1 MTVLARVDG
10 SRYAPIVC
18 EYAARAAIRLDDE
31 VELLHAIQRH
41 PGSEVVDLSGVMT
54 ADMTDSALEE
64 FSRLNETRS
73 RLEQQQG
80 RRILD
85 QAAARVREAGVES
98 VRQRLVFGELVDS
111 IRGHDAG
118 VRLIVI
124 GKRGETAAQAS
135 AHLGSNLER
144 IVRASEHPVLIVPAE
159 SRPLRRFVV
168 AYDAGPSS
176 TRIIDT
182 LTREPLLLEAECVL
196 LTVSESDPH
205 RAAQLAAAATRLRE
219 AGYQATEQMTP
230 GHAEDVIQATIRDR
244 DADLLVMGAYG
255 HSRIRT
261 LIIGSTTTTL
271 LRDSTVPVLV
281 IR

>member
-1 MTVLARVDG
+1 MTVLACVDG

-41 PGSEVVDLSGVMT
+41 SGSEVVDLSGVMT

-80 RRILD
+80 RLILD
-85 QAAARVREAGVES
+85 QAAARVRAAGVES

-144 IVRASEHPVLIVPAE
+144 IVRASDHPVLIVPAE

-205 RAAQLAAAATRLRE
+205 RTAQLAAAATRLRE
-219 AGYQATEQMTP
+219 AGYQVTEQMTP
-230 GHAEDVIQATIRDR
+230 GHAEDVIQATIRDT